1 MSKFLHT
8 AHAAGN
14 GVYVALLAKEGFS
27 GSNHILEGTQGF
39 FEGYARQVVTDEKFR
54 DFFKVWRTGN
64 VSFKPYP
71 CCRHTHSAIDAAL
84 DLREKLKGRKLSSIK
99 LFSYSTAQQV
109 AGKRSPKDSREAK
122 FSTAYCVASSILR
135 GTPSEKDFSNES
147 VSEQKVRELENLI
160 EIVIDEDLNKVVP
173 VNWPHRI
180 EAVTEDGEK
189 LTSQVWSP
197 KGDPENGLSWE
208 DVETKFRTLT
218 DGYITTKT
226 QDKVIEICKNF
237 ESQENVAE
245 LFEEINLSFQTS
257 Y

>member
-1 MSKFLHT
+1 M
-8 AHAAGN
+8 
-14 GVYVALLAKEGFS
+14 
-27 GSNHILEGTQGF
+27 
-39 FEGYARQVVTDEKFR
+39 
-54 DFFKVWRTGN
+54 
-64 VSFKPYP
+64 
-71 CCRHTHSAIDAAL
+71 
-84 DLREKLKGRKLSSIK
+84 
-99 LFSYSTAQQV
+99 
-109 AGKRSPKDSREAK
+109 
-122 FSTAYCVASSILR
+122 
-135 GTPSEKDFSNES
+135 
-147 VSEQKVRELENLI
+147 
-160 EIVIDEDLNKVVP
+160 
-173 VNWPHRI
+173 
-180 EAVTEDGEK
+180 TEDGEK